1 MYMKLVKDVLLNK
14 PSYETSKKKKKKK
27 EKGYSI

>member
-14 PSYETSKKKKKKK
+14 PSYEISKKKKKKK

>member
-14 PSYETSKKKKKKK
+14 PSYEISKKKK
-27 EKGYSI
+27 EKRKGI